1 VVEEDVRG
9 VRVGLLE
16 NLLVPIVTLVLGYF
30 VGTWRTKQQ
39 RIIEERAKVLSG
51 LFKRYLDL
59 EQRVNSL
66 VEPDVLSG
74 EPGRETKY
82 SNVVK
87 SFNDLKEH
95 HLHNTIWLS
104 RLTTQRVDHVLER
117 YREYVKPFGP
127 SREEELGRTD
137 TAEEWLDVRDSFQ
150 KESPKLRAALEED
163 FRAALGNDRM
173 KLWGRRRRQREPSKL
188 LREPVVKSP
197 QSHENRQ

>member
-1 VVEEDVRG
+1 LGEAVRG
-9 VRVGLLE
+9 VRVSLLE
-16 NLLVPIVTLVLGYF
+16 TLVVALVTSLIGIFGGYF
-30 VGTWRTKQQ
+30 VGKWRTEQQ

-51 LFKRYLDL
+51 LFKRCLDL

-66 VEPDVLSG
+66 VEPVELPG
-74 EPGRETKY
+74 EPDRRTKY
-82 SNVVK
+82 SNVVE
-87 SFNDLKEH
+87 SFNELKAY
-95 HLHNTIWLS
+95 HLRNTIWLS
-104 RLTTQRVDHVLER
+104 RLTTRRVDHFLER

-173 KLWGRRRRQREPSKL
+173 QLWGRRRRRRE
-188 LREPVVKSP
+188 V
-197 QSHENRQ
+197 

>member
-1 VVEEDVRG
+1 
-9 VRVGLLE
+9 
-16 NLLVPIVTLVLGYF
+16 LLVAVVISAVSYF
-30 VGTWRTKQQ
+30 FGKWRTEQQ

-66 VEPDVLSG
+66 VEPELPG
-74 EPGRETKY
+74 EAAADKRTKY
-82 SNVVK
+82 SNVVE
-87 SFNDLKEH
+87 SFNDLKAY
-95 HLHNTIWLS
+95 HLRNTIWLS
-104 RLTTQRVDHVLER
+104 RLTTQRVDHFLER

-173 KLWGRRRRQREPSKL
+173 KLWGRRRRQREVSKL

>member
-1 VVEEDVRG
+1 VVEEGVRG
-9 VRVGLLE
+9 VSVGSLE
-16 NLLVPIVTLVLGYF
+16 NLLVLFVSLVLGYF
-30 VGTWRTKQQ
+30 FGKWRTEQQ

-51 LFKRYLDL
+51 LFKRCLDL
-59 EQRVNSL
+59 EQRVYSL
-66 VEPDVLSG
+66 VEPVELPG
-74 EPGRETKY
+74 EPDRKTKY
-82 SNVVK
+82 SNVVE
-87 SFNDLKEH
+87 SFNDLKAY

-173 KLWGRRRRQREPSKL
+173 KLWGRRRRQREVSKL

-197 QSHENRQ
+197 QRHDNRQ